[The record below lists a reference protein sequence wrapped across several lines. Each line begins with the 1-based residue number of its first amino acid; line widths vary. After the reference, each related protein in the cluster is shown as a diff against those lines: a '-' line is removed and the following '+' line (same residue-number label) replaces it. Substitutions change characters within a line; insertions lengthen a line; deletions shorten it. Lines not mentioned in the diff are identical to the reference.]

1 MTALDTVTEASS
13 GPQNSDPTE
22 SDDTGAMVH
31 IAENQQDLPSMTSAS
46 PVRLAL
52 MAGTGI
58 VAVLAVLVAWNGH
71 QAFLTHRAQQHRAQV
86 LSIAEE
92 AALNLTTIRWQQ
104 VDSDIQRI
112 LEGAVGSFHDDFA
125 QRAPQFV
132 EVVKQAKSTTSG
144 AITAAGVE
152 SQTSDEASVLVT
164 VNVKTSDAAVPD
176 PSTRLW
182 RMRLSVHSSGDQM
195 KVSKVDFVA

>member
-1 MTALDTVTEASS
+1 VTVTVLDTVTEVSS
-13 GPQNSDPTE
+13 KAPNSDP
-22 SDDTGAMVH
+22 
-31 IAENQQDLPSMTSAS
+31 AETRRS

-52 MAGTGI
+52 VAGTGFA
-58 VAVLAVLVAWNGH
+58 AVLAALAAWNGH
-71 QAFLTHRAQQHRAQV
+71 QAFLTHQAQQRRAQV
-86 LSIAEE
+86 LSVAEQ
-92 AALNLTTIRWQQ
+92 AAVNLTTIRWQQ
-104 VDSDIQRI
+104 ADSDIQRI
-112 LEGAVGSFHDDFA
+112 LDGAAGGFHDDFA

-182 RMRLSVHSSGDQM
+182 RMRLLVHSSGDDM

>member
-1 MTALDTVTEASS
+1 VNRTATTTVTVLDTATEVSS
-13 GPQNSDPTE
+13 EAQNSDPTE
-22 SDDTGAMVH
+22 TRR
-31 IAENQQDLPSMTSAS
+31 T

-52 MAGTGI
+52 VVGTGF
-58 VAVLAVLVAWNGH
+58 VTVLAALAAWNGH
-71 QAFLTHRAQQHRAQV
+71 QAFLTHQAEQRRAQV
-86 LSIAEE
+86 LSVAEQ

-112 LEGAVGSFHDDFA
+112 LDGAAGGFHDDFA

-132 EVVKQAKSTTSG
+132 EVVEQAKSTTSG

-182 RMRLSVHSSGDQM
+182 RMRLLVHSSGDDM
-195 KVSKVDFVA
+195 KVSKVEFVA